1 MNLLSFRELSGRT
14 SESFFGSRYV
24 IFPTMLSGP
33 LFSNIGIQRNEKM
46 RFEFAPNIVSQ
57 TIDLCTFIGICV
69 LGIVDSTNRVHFS
82 ELLKSLTELVSLAL
96 CEHSQGTK
104 WLSFVRAEIASLI
117 KLLVVDGAD
126 DDIDVQGIKSR
137 IQSVFKFIVSEVAKD
152 REQETAANRQTNALI
167 AQTCSQLESLISYDK
182 LDASG
187 SKIRTAAISRS
198 GSFVIKQL
206 NLALSTANPSGE
218 PSIEEAK
225 DALRFFI
232 TSLGDASLPGSMTVS
247 EMPMMTTLTPVYTE
261 EIRTSLDTLT
271 QAIDGESVSGF
282 RFMVSMAPTSWM
294 NMLERTKV
302 QVKDSNYELF
312 FDRALLDKNTALSTF
327 TDEERRL
334 TTEAINWASGE
345 GQTLYRTVRGFSAY
359 ADALRI
365 LARLEGVA
373 EDEIEALVRAKYEH
387 VLCCQVY
394 NSPGYTMNARS
405 GSSRY

>member
-1 MNLLSFRELSGRT
+1 M
-14 SESFFGSRYV
+14 
-24 IFPTMLSGP
+24 
-33 LFSNIGIQRNEKM
+33 
-46 RFEFAPNIVSQ
+46 
-57 TIDLCTFIGICV
+57 
-69 LGIVDSTNRVHFS
+69 
-82 ELLKSLTELVSLAL
+82 
-96 CEHSQGTK
+96 
-104 WLSFVRAEIASLI
+104 RAEIASLI

-282 RFMVSMAPTSWM
+282 RFMVSMAPTSWIC
-294 NMLERTKV
+294 
-302 QVKDSNYELF
+302 
-312 FDRALLDKNTALSTF
+312 LLYT
-327 TDEERRL
+327 
-334 TTEAINWASGE
+334 
-345 GQTLYRTVRGFSAY
+345 
-359 ADALRI
+359 
-365 LARLEGVA
+365 
-373 EDEIEALVRAKYEH
+373 
-387 VLCCQVY
+387 
-394 NSPGYTMNARS
+394 SPSPRD
-405 GSSRY
+405 

>member
-1 MNLLSFRELSGRT
+1 
-14 SESFFGSRYV
+14 
-24 IFPTMLSGP
+24 MLSGP

-206 NLALSTANPSGE
+206 NLALSTANPSE
-218 PSIEEAK
+218 SHPSK
-225 DALRFFI
+225 KRK
-232 TSLGDASLPGSMTVS
+232 M
-247 EMPMMTTLTPVYTE
+247 
-261 EIRTSLDTLT
+261 R
-271 QAIDGESVSGF
+271 
-282 RFMVSMAPTSWM
+282 
-294 NMLERTKV
+294 
-302 QVKDSNYELF
+302 
-312 FDRALLDKNTALSTF
+312 
-327 TDEERRL
+327 
-334 TTEAINWASGE
+334 
-345 GQTLYRTVRGFSAY
+345 
-359 ADALRI
+359 
-365 LARLEGVA
+365 
-373 EDEIEALVRAKYEH
+373 
-387 VLCCQVY
+387 
-394 NSPGYTMNARS
+394 
-405 GSSRY
+405 